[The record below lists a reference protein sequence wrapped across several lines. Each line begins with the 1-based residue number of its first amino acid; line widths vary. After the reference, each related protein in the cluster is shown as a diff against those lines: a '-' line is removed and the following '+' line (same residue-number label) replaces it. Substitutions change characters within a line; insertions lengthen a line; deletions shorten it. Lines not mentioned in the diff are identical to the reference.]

1 MRPIRVLLV
10 EDNDVFREALEL
22 LLGLRPDTEVV
33 GAVSDGTEAAA
44 ACARTAPDVV
54 LVDYR
59 LPALDGVETTAAIR
73 SRCPDAAVLCLTA
86 DITPGEEEA
95 VLAAGAVECVSKDS
109 ELDEIV
115 AAIGRAAGGVS
126 LTPPPARARP

>member
-33 GAVSDGTEAAA
+33 GAVADGLEAAE
-44 ACARTAPDVV
+44 ACARLAPDVV

-73 SRCPDAAVLCLTA
+73 RARPDAAVVCLTA
-86 DITPGEEEA
+86 EVTPREERA

-109 ELDEIV
+109 ELETIV
-115 AAIGRAAGGVS
+115 AAVQRAARRVN
-126 LTPPPARARP
+126 AA